1 MKVVTLV
8 LWKLV
13 FGARSRRIDQG
24 GKGNPDVDYGTVV
37 AAAAMRSSADF
48 CRSSALSKRTRG
60 LANMDSETLI
70 RAVIEAGLDWHFQG
84 FP

>member
-24 GKGNPDVDYGTVV
+24 GKGEH
-37 AAAAMRSSADF
+37 R
-48 CRSSALSKRTRG
+48 LG
-60 LANMDSETLI
+60 L
-70 RAVIEAGLDWHFQG
+70 
-84 FP
+84 